1 MLITLKTTKF
11 IISNVE
17 DIVIDEPMEHIE
29 GELSERSISIR
40 TYEGECYEIS
50 LQADALGKLK
60 FVETSKDGWLTPKV
74 YKGQSMH
81 EQEMEEK

>member
-1 MLITLKTTKF
+1 MLTTIKTTKF

-29 GELSERSISIR
+29 GKFSERSISIR

-60 FVETSKDGWLTPKV
+60 FVEASKDGWLTPKL
-74 YKGQSMH
+74 YKGKSMH
-81 EQEMEEK
+81 EEDLEEK